1 LFSAENFEPRYA
13 VYVENHSSPSKWLA
27 KKTSLEAV
35 YKSLIRFIQNHC
47 TEYVETTLR
56 DPVDVTAIAEHD
68 DEEETVKVPLRI
80 HKTQL
85 DADLTDLCVQLLKIF
100 LMAATRSSDIKRYV
114 DRILTLTADDQS
126 RIAEICTEQ
135 EVHPGNPI
143 CLDSANMVKGS
154 CRFTTGSKLR

>member
-1 LFSAENFEPRYA
+1 MIAAEDFEPRYA
-13 VYVENHSSPSKWLA
+13 VYVENHTSPSKWLA

-56 DPVDVTAIAEHD
+56 DPVDVNAIAEHN
-68 DEEETVKVPLRI
+68 DEEETVKVALQTNG
-80 HKTQL
+80 TQL
-85 DADLTDLCVQLLKIF
+85 DAGLTDLCVQLLKIF
-100 LMAATRSSDIKRYV
+100 LMAATRSSDIKKYV

-135 EVHPGNPI
+135 EVNHGNPFV
-143 CLDSANMVKGS
+143 L
-154 CRFTTGSKLR
+154 TQLT

>member
-1 LFSAENFEPRYA
+1 M
-13 VYVENHSSPSKWLA
+13 
-27 KKTSLEAV
+27 
-35 YKSLIRFIQNHC
+35 
-47 TEYVETTLR
+47 
-56 DPVDVTAIAEHD
+56 DVTAIAEHD